1 MMGKGSPGV
10 RLIGWDSLSPG
21 FLQMALLYLLDV
33 GGILLEGPYSGT
45 CQRYSVIQTG
55 MHLMKDVHIPT
66 THLLNVLLLCPTI
79 CISSVRGYIVI
90 GQWMTAKK
98 LERSQLLG
106 HPHWSEETPSP
117 LWMPSP
123 PPAVTG
129 HLMSDFSLQKKATCF
144 FHPVVVMDPA
154 RSFQGS

>member
-1 MMGKGSPGV
+1 MISNDGQRESWRSFD
-10 RLIGWDSLSPG
+10 RLG
-21 FLQMALLYLLDV
+21 FTFPWFFQMVLLYLLDV
-33 GGILLEGPYSGT
+33 GGILLEGPYPGT

-79 CISSVRGYIVI
+79 CISSVRGYIVT

-106 HPHWSEETPSP
+106 HPDWSEETPSP
-117 LWMPSP
+117 SVDAEPPPPSP
-123 PPAVTG
+123 GT
-129 HLMSDFSLQKKATCF
+129 
-144 FHPVVVMDPA
+144 
-154 RSFQGS
+154 